1 MSKGT
6 TGPRKR
12 RYYSPEFKAEATRE
26 VLDGPRTVR
35 SVAGEVGV
43 DEGTLRK
50 WVHDERRRRAEGG
63 VPSPARDGA
72 GQDDKAR
79 IRQLERELAEARQE
93 AEFLKKVSRFFAREH
108 R

>member
-1 MSKGT
+1 VSKGT

-63 VPSPARDGA
+63 VPSSARDGA